1 MLATTGGGVEK
12 TQDTILTMPVSYAT
26 DATKSGV
33 MGMAGMS
40 TDSLWFNG
48 SVKRD
53 STDLKPEPT
62 PVRRE
67 TTLLMR

>member
-1 MLATTGGGVEK
+1 MSATTGEEGEK
-12 TQDTILTMPVSYAT
+12 TQDTILIMFVYSAM
-26 DATKSGV
+26 DVTKSGV
-33 MGMAGMS
+33 MGMAETS

-48 SVKRD
+48 LVKRD
-53 STDLKPEPT
+53 STGLKLGPT